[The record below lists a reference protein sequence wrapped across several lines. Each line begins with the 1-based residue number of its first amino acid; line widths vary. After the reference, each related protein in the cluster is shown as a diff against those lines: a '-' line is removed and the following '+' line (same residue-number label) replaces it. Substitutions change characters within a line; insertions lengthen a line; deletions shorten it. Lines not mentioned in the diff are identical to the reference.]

1 MEERYLNNEKS
12 TNETVQVVKQLDLLS
27 KFGQAKVD
35 RPEFM
40 ADALVKP
47 MAVSMA
53 FAGSETTAISLS
65 SVFYFMLKNP
75 ETLRRLVQEIDDA
88 SRQGHFSD
96 YKSGIVT
103 WAESQKLP
111 YLDASIKEAFR
122 MHPAPGLPMERV
134 VPKSGV
140 EISGQQILG
149 GTIVGCS
156 AWVLHRRPEIFG
168 DDVDDFRPER

>member
-35 RPEFM
+35 GPEFM

-88 SRQGHFSD
+88 GRQGHFSD

-111 YLDASIKEAFR
+111 YLDAWIKD
-122 MHPAPGLPMERV
+122 GLPDAPSARSTDGARRAQV
-134 VPKSGV
+134 WGRNFRATNPWWNDCWLFS
-140 EISGQQILG
+140 
-149 GTIVGCS
+149 VGS
-156 AWVLHRRPEIFG
+156 PATTR
-168 DDVDDFRPER
+168 DFR